1 MRQKNDKKDKKD
13 KSENIAILHPE
24 GSNVDRFDKII
35 ILDKERL
42 VIT

>member
-1 MRQKNDKKDKKD
+1 MRKKNDKKDKND
-13 KSENIAILHPE
+13 KSENIAILKECDDDE
-24 GSNVDRFDKII
+24 GIII